1 MGGGMPIGAIC
12 ATDEVAKAFTM
23 GSHGTTYGGH
33 PVSTAASLAQIT
45 ELLDRDM
52 AGNAKDMGDY
62 LMNQLKTLP
71 HVKEVRGQGLL
82 IGIEFDD
89 SISGVDIKHR
99 VLEKKLLV
107 TAIGAH
113 IVRLI
118 PPLIVTKEDC
128 DKACAILRE
137 AVEEA
142 IA

>member
-1 MGGGMPIGAIC
+1 
-12 ATDEVAKAFTM
+12 
-23 GSHGTTYGGH
+23 
-33 PVSTAASLAQIT
+33 
-45 ELLDRDM
+45 M